1 MSALLYAIADGPAP
15 ADGAD
20 LRFVGDGPVAVVGP
34 PDADATPDALRAHMR
49 TVSELMRDRAVLP
62 VRYGTQLE
70 EPELERL
77 LQERREPL
85 AAALDRVRGAVEV
98 AVHARIAAAPTS
110 EAASPRSGTEYL
122 MRRAGNVDPRLLP
135 LAAVARAVAPAPRSD
150 GTRLAYL
157 VDRDRLA
164 EFVGAVR
171 ALDHAH
177 PDLELVCTGPWPPY
191 SFSEGWL

>member
-1 MSALLYAIADGPAP
+1 MSALLYAIADGPALEHSS
-15 ADGAD
+15 D

-34 PDADATPDALRAHMR
+34 ADADATPEALRKHMR

-77 LQERREPL
+77 LHERREPL

-98 AVHARIAAAPTS
+98 AVHARIAAASTS
-110 EAASPRSGTEYL
+110 EAASPRSGREYL
-122 MRRAGNVDPRLLP
+122 MRRAGNADPRLRP

-150 GTRLAYL
+150 GSRLAYL
-157 VDRDRLA
+157 VDRGRVS
-164 EFVGAVR
+164 EFVDAVR
-171 ALDHAH
+171 QLDREH

-191 SFSEGWL
+191 SFSGGWL